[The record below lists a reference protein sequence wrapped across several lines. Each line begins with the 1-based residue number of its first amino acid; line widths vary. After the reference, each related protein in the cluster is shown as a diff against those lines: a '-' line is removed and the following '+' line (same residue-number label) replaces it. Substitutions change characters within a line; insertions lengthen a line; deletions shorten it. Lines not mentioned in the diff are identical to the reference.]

1 MAASCIALNAALSS
15 RVDGWRIDG
24 MDRWIDGWMDEWM
37 AGRTAW
43 TDGRMSLRYRLQGWL
58 ARQTRKER

>member
-1 MAASCIALNAALSS
+1 
-15 RVDGWRIDG
+15 
-24 MDRWIDGWMDEWM
+24 MDRWMDEWM
-37 AGRTAW
+37 VGRTAW